1 MAAPPCGSSRGWG
14 LSLALYDPWHKGMQG
29 GDESRW
35 LRAPRGCNMETAAQ
49 GLPQSQGPLTARRRV
64 VFTQASGLHLRL
76 ADQLVR
82 RAAAFQADIW
92 LEGPGGRANGKS
104 ILDLMAL
111 AAACGTTLEIE
122 ARGPDAEEAVADL
135 AALIGA
141 GFEASEEGGRRP
153 RAASCPATGR
163 ILRTETGADPGG
175 HHGANYSLGVG
186 RGRGRDLQLQEGMRR
201 GRAGT

>member
-1 MAAPPCGSSRGWG
+1 MV
-14 LSLALYDPWHKGMQG
+14 
-29 GDESRW
+29 
-35 LRAPRGCNMETAAQ
+35 TAAQ
-49 GLPQSQGPLTARRRV
+49 ELPQSQGPLTARRRV
-64 VFTQASGLHLRL
+64 VFTQASGLHLRR

-82 RAAAFQADIW
+82 RATAFQADIW

-122 ARGPDAEEAVADL
+122 ARGPDAEAAVAAL
-135 AALIGA
+135 AALIGS
-141 GFEASEEGGRRP
+141 GFEASEEGGHRP

-175 HHGANYSLGVG
+175 HHGANYSPRCATEGEG
-186 RGRGRDLQLQEGMRR
+186 RGSPLLRIGCSTSRQIRSR
-201 GRAGT
+201 

>member
-1 MAAPPCGSSRGWG
+1 MV
-14 LSLALYDPWHKGMQG
+14 
-29 GDESRW
+29 
-35 LRAPRGCNMETAAQ
+35 TAAQ
-49 GLPQSQGPLTARRRV
+49 ELPQGQGPLTARRRV

-122 ARGPDAEEAVADL
+122 ARGPDAEEAVAAL

-175 HHGANYSLGVG
+175 RHGANYSLGVPP
-186 RGRGRDLQLQEGMRR
+186 RGRNVAPRSCGSVARHCAQYAPVGFCTYGAGPPYSTLARASGGRK
-201 GRAGT
+201 

>member
-1 MAAPPCGSSRGWG
+1 
-14 LSLALYDPWHKGMQG
+14 
-29 GDESRW
+29 
-35 LRAPRGCNMETAAQ
+35 METAAQ
-49 GLPQSQGPLTARRRV
+49 GLLQSQGPLTARRRV

-122 ARGPDAEEAVADL
+122 ARGPDAEEAVAAL

-163 ILRTETGADPGG
+163 ILRNETGADPGG